1 MMCATDKLFL
11 MLDDEHSYGQLV
23 SGAEPSVAV
32 EAHYASLDAWCA
44 PAPDAEISEEYSVF
58 LYEVPPHLADDV
70 SHQFEDMSGDEI
82 AAQLP
87 QFLRENPEIAAIEI
101 NVTYTAADGATAS
114 ELPVLPDL
122 FNRSLER

>member
-1 MMCATDKLFL
+1 MCVPDKLFL
-11 MLDDEHSYGQLV
+11 MFDDEHSYGQLV

-44 PAPDAEISEEYSVF
+44 PAPDAEISEEFSVF
-58 LYEVPPHLADDV
+58 LYELPPHLTDEI
-70 SHQFEDMSGDEI
+70 SQQFEDMSGHNI

-87 QFLRENPEIAAIEI
+87 QFLRENPRIAAVEI